1 MNRVLGVSQRNMSDF
16 GDIQT
21 QLKSLET
28 KIEKVEGGVGE
39 MGLKLE
45 RLNELILSVL
55 DLMEHKIVVGTTFA
69 RVVYAKL
76 GSEDESAVGQKRP
89 TMD

>member
-1 MNRVLGVSQRNMSDF
+1 MGGYLNRVLGVSQPNMSNF
-16 GDIQT
+16 GNIQT

-45 RLNELILSVL
+45 RLNQLILSVL
-55 DLMEHKIVVGTTFA
+55 DLMEHKIVGTTFA
-69 RVVYAKL
+69 RVVYA
-76 GSEDESAVGQKRP
+76 GCEDESAVGQKP